1 MKEDMEKEIELNGK
15 RKWRLENVNTTRYLM
30 TSPDLEINF
39 KLTFFRLAGAWN
51 QKTKHIYIRTRIT
64 SRLNPKIMP
73 ESQQLI
79 KIFFLITHGLAKN
92 CEPGH

>member
-1 MKEDMEKEIELNGK
+1 MGKEIPEKKWKEDMEKEIKLNGK

-51 QKTKHIYIRTRIT
+51 QKTKHIYIRTRRTLTPGLHLGLIR
-64 SRLNPKIMP
+64 RLCQKVN
-73 ESQQLI
+73 S
-79 KIFFLITHGLAKN
+79 
-92 CEPGH
+92 